1 MGVKVDDRGLS
12 RVVSVSREETVRTP
26 RRVVIAYKEPSVTSE
41 SCQDH
46 TRCEWKKLWVGWL
59 CDTVQRIRTRDN
71 TLSDRKR
78 VEDMRSADTGRV
90 GDRER
95 GEDTVSRGMVEKL
108 RLRGWSENPRIRYAT
123 QSCLSE
129 YRVTMTTEK
138 RLRNTITCSTVE
150 SRDAVAAVYAACES
164 NHRIAAASWVVLRG

>member
-1 MGVKVDDRGLS
+1 MGSSELGLIVGVKVDDRGLS

-129 YRVTMTTEK
+129 YRVTMTTDRDYYETRSLVVRWK
-138 RLRNTITCSTVE
+138 AGMLLLLSMLHVRVIT
-150 SRDAVAAVYAACES
+150 
-164 NHRIAAASWVVLRG
+164 G